1 MQFCYQLSLIVV
13 PGKITLTPRYG
24 SEIGGTPIIVTADKL
39 EAFEEDNVTCVF
51 DGIKTDGFV
60 TKDGLVFCV
69 SPELR
74 RTGRVPFELH
84 IEGDKNSFTGF
95 AKFISGSV
103 LN

>member
-1 MQFCYQLSLIVV
+1 M
-13 PGKITLTPRYG
+13 
-24 SEIGGTPIIVTADKL
+24 
-39 EAFEEDNVTCVF
+39 F

-69 SPELR
+69 SPEMR

-103 LN
+103 LVTVHE

>member
-1 MQFCYQLSLIVV
+1 MSFQEKLLSHL
-13 PGKITLTPRYG
+13 
-24 SEIGGTPIIVTADKL
+24 DKL
-39 EAFEEDNVTCVF
+39 KAFEEDNVTCVF

>member
-1 MQFCYQLSLIVV
+1 M
-13 PGKITLTPRYG
+13 
-24 SEIGGTPIIVTADKL
+24 
-39 EAFEEDNVTCVF
+39 F